1 MGLVTGNQSAS
12 PHFQSKIL
20 TKKSQQPN
28 QHSDDLSTALVSEGN
43 CLTRKRAG
51 VSKGLAGWPEVD
63 NTPNWKENLH
73 MLSHGLMLMVHSPWP
88 KMAMQYLFNVTS
100 YSQRGHHTHLY
111 FGNDYSSH
119 FFFCLFETQNYGV
132 SHADTQGLCEVCDWP
147 TFNLIHFVLFLQT
160 WPQLF
165 SHCVWS
171 VLIGHQTGLLYSL
184 FLGMALY
191 RVRRLC
197 SQSTLN
203 VSQYFKS
210 FLLSARHGG
219 THFGL
224 STLEPEV
231 DESLWV
237 QDQPCLH
244 GEFQAS
250 QGLHSETLASK
261 KINKF

>member
-119 FFFCLFETQNYGV
+119 FFFCLRLRTMG
-132 SHADTQGLCEVCDWP
+132 
-147 TFNLIHFVLFLQT
+147 FLMLT
-160 WPQLF
+160 LKGF
-165 SHCVWS
+165 AKCV
-171 VLIGHQTGLLYSL
+171 TGPHSTSYTLY
-184 FLGMALY
+184 
-191 RVRRLC
+191 C
-197 SQSTLN
+197 SYKHDPS
-203 VSQYFKS
+203 S
-210 FLLSARHGG
+210 FLTVSGV
-219 THFGL
+219 F
-224 STLEPEV
+224 
-231 DESLWV
+231 
-237 QDQPCLH
+237 
-244 GEFQAS
+244 
-250 QGLHSETLASK
+250 
-261 KINKF
+261 

>member
-119 FFFCLFETQNYGV
+119 FFLFVWDSELWGFSCWHSRALRSVWLAHIQPHT
-132 SHADTQGLCEVCDWP
+132 LCTVP
-147 TFNLIHFVLFLQT
+147 TNMT
-160 WPQLF
+160 PALF
-165 SHCVWS
+165 SLCLECFNWPSNWS
-171 VLIGHQTGLLYSL
+171 S
-184 FLGMALY
+184 
-191 RVRRLC
+191 
-197 SQSTLN
+197 
-203 VSQYFKS
+203 
-210 FLLSARHGG
+210 LLSFSWDGP
-219 THFGL
+219 L
-224 STLEPEV
+224 
-231 DESLWV
+231 
-237 QDQPCLH
+237 Q
-244 GEFQAS
+244 S
-250 QGLHSETLASK
+250 QKTMLTKHIECFS
-261 KINKF
+261 IF